1 MGVIAEPAEKTNQQ
15 ISAIVGVIA
24 ETPEKVA
31 EGSCLKNF
39 VFVFVL
45 TSNIGTALVH
55 FVQCFTSDIRMAIT
69 ILAVMLLLLQE
80 KQSAPNFPKNEHF
93 LRLIRPRACACQE
106 VRNIRFSE
114 KFGVLCFLVTSIL
127 RFAHLPYCRRIF
139 IH

>member
-39 VFVFVL
+39 VFVL

-55 FVQCFTSDIRMAIT
+55 FV
-69 ILAVMLLLLQE
+69 
-80 KQSAPNFPKNEHF
+80 
-93 LRLIRPRACACQE
+93 
-106 VRNIRFSE
+106 
-114 KFGVLCFLVTSIL
+114 
-127 RFAHLPYCRRIF
+127 
-139 IH
+139 

>member
-24 ETPEKVA
+24 ETPEKFA

-55 FVQCFTSDIRMAIT
+55 FV
-69 ILAVMLLLLQE
+69 
-80 KQSAPNFPKNEHF
+80 
-93 LRLIRPRACACQE
+93 
-106 VRNIRFSE
+106 
-114 KFGVLCFLVTSIL
+114 
-127 RFAHLPYCRRIF
+127 
-139 IH
+139 